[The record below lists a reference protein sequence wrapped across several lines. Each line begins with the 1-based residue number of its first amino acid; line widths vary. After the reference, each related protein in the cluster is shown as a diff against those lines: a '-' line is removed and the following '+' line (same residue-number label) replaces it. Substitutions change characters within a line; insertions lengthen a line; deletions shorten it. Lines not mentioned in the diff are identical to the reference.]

1 MKEIKLNGVK
11 NEEEPIINDGEGSF
25 VVDNIFSIPILTIQV
40 KDWNKK
46 RKILMKHYLRQTESN
61 DLYLR
66 GDEEVLTSYVDFMDI
81 SKKTDE
87 WIENNYKFVE
97 GMQELFEEEIN
108 LAYDKIIKPYSSLH
122 LSKRKL
128 KIGDFWFQNQN
139 NGTAHGI
146 HTHGSN
152 GLSAVCYIKY
162 DKQYHT
168 STHFISPNFNSFDNT
183 NMTWHPE
190 ESTEGTMV
198 FFPSNILH
206 YTRPNNSDVS
216 RIIAAINFIF

>member
-66 GDEEVLTSYVDFMDI
+66 DGEILTSYVDSMDI

-152 GLSAVCYIKY
+152 GLSAVCYMKY
-162 DKQYHT
+162 DKQHHT
-168 STHFISPNFNSFDNT
+168 PTNFISPNFNSFNNI
-183 NMTWHPE
+183 NMTWYPE

-216 RIIAAINFIF
+216 RIIAAINFLF

>member
-66 GDEEVLTSYVDFMDI
+66 DGEILTSYVDSMDI

-152 GLSAVCYIKY
+152 GLSAVCYMKY
-162 DKQYHT
+162 DKQHHT
-168 STHFISPNFNSFDNT
+168 PTNFISPNFNSFNNI
-183 NMTWHPE
+183 NMTWYPE

>member
-25 VVDNIFSIPILTIQV
+25 VVDNIFSIPILTVQV

-66 GDEEVLTSYVDFMDI
+66 DGEILTSYVDSMDI

-87 WIENNYKFVE
+87 WIENNAKFVE

-152 GLSAVCYIKY
+152 GLSAVCYMKY
-162 DKQYHT
+162 DKQHHT
-168 STHFISPNFNSFDNT
+168 PTNFISPNFNSFNNI
-183 NMTWHPE
+183 NMTWYPE

-216 RIIAAINFIF
+216 RIIAAINFLF

>member
-108 LAYDKIIKPYSSLH
+108 LAYDKIIKPYDR

-152 GLSAVCYIKY
+152 GLSAVCYMKY
-162 DKQYHT
+162 DKQHHT
-168 STHFISPNFNSFDNT
+168 PTNFISPNFNSFNNI
-183 NMTWHPE
+183 NMTWYPE

>member
-66 GDEEVLTSYVDFMDI
+66 DGEILTSYVDSMDI

-87 WIENNYKFVE
+87 WIENNAKFVE

-108 LAYDKIIKPYSSLH
+108 LAYDKIIKPYSSFH
-122 LSKRKL
+122 L
-128 KIGDFWFQNQN
+128 
-139 NGTAHGI
+139 
-146 HTHGSN
+146 
-152 GLSAVCYIKY
+152 
-162 DKQYHT
+162 
-168 STHFISPNFNSFDNT
+168 
-183 NMTWHPE
+183 
-190 ESTEGTMV
+190 
-198 FFPSNILH
+198 
-206 YTRPNNSDVS
+206 
-216 RIIAAINFIF
+216 

>member
-25 VVDNIFSIPILTIQV
+25 VVDNIFSIPILTVQV

-87 WIENNYKFVE
+87 WIENNAKFVE

-108 LAYDKIIKPYSSLH
+108 LVYDKIIKPYDR

-152 GLSAVCYIKY
+152 GLSAVCYMKY
-162 DKQYHT
+162 DKQHHT
-168 STHFISPNFNSFDNT
+168 PTNFISPNFNSFNNI
-183 NMTWHPE
+183 NMTWYPE

-216 RIIAAINFIF
+216 RIIAAINFLF

>member
-87 WIENNYKFVE
+87 WIENNAKFVE

-108 LAYDKIIKPYSSLH
+108 LAYDKIIKPYDR

-152 GLSAVCYIKY
+152 GLSAVCYMKY
-162 DKQYHT
+162 DKQHHT
-168 STHFISPNFNSFDNT
+168 PTNFISPNFNSFNNI
-183 NMTWHPE
+183 NMTWYPE

>member
-152 GLSAVCYIKY
+152 GLSAVCYMKY
-162 DKQYHT
+162 DKQHHT
-168 STHFISPNFNSFDNT
+168 PTNFISPNFNSFNNI
-183 NMTWHPE
+183 NMTWYPE

-216 RIIAAINFIF
+216 RIIAAINFLF

>member
-66 GDEEVLTSYVDFMDI
+66 DGEILTSYVDSMDI

-87 WIENNYKFVE
+87 WIENYDKFIE

-108 LAYDKIIKPYSSLH
+108 LVYDKIIKPYDR
-122 LSKRKL
+122 LSKRNL

-152 GLSAVCYIKY
+152 GLSAVCYMKY
-162 DKQYHT
+162 DKQHHT
-168 STHFISPNFNSFDNT
+168 PTNFISPNFNSFNNI
-183 NMTWHPE
+183 NMTWYPE